1 MLQVIYTIH
10 EHGCRISLDG
20 FGRDVLS
27 LKTIGIPPVDTVKFD
42 KSVLTASMRNP
53 QNIHIL
59 KKLAEMFEECQIP
72 VLCKGI
78 ENDME
83 EAIIQQCGIH
93 LVQGYY
99 YGRPVPLDLFEKKY
113 MQYEFSHN

>member
-1 MLQVIYTIH
+1 MLC
-10 EHGCRISLDG
+10 E
-20 FGRDVLS
+20 
-27 LKTIGIPPVDTVKFD
+27 
-42 KSVLTASMRNP
+42 
-53 QNIHIL
+53 
-59 KKLAEMFEECQIP
+59 
-72 VLCKGI
+72 GI